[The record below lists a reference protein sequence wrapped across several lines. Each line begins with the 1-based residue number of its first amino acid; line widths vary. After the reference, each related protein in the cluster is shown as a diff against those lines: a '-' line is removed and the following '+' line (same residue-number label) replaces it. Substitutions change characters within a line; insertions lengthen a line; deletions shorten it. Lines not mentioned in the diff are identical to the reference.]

1 MRKPTT
7 LTRCSAALALALSS
21 TACFTP
27 ADFGAGVA
35 AESHGE
41 GEHTDAKHADAEHAD
56 AEHADAELPAHED
69 EIGIVEG
76 IIEGSEPVKL
86 DVSLPEIP
94 YEAPFDGKPLSSN
107 TAPSGITIEDFVLGD
122 GSPVADGMVITFS
135 FKGYASANGQ
145 QVMGSRGA
153 PSKLMVNEATRSQD
167 PIAKAMIEG
176 LEGMKPSGKR
186 RITVPAEVVEA
197 NAPAGR
203 PAIGDLFMVVE
214 LVSVEPLPVL
224 HGVEAYSGEP
234 INKQKRSNGLEISDY
249 AAGDGPA
256 AKAGDQVVTHYIG
269 QLIDGSEFDSSHARP
284 DGLPV
289 VVSGPGTI
297 PGFAQGMEGAKVGML
312 RKLVIP
318 PELGYGEAE
327 RPKIPGNSTLV
338 FYLQIMSVSP
348 GSGAQQDVI
357 IPRNGP
363 ERPAGKDDDKADKPP
378 KPPKP
383 AKPEGDS
390 AE

>member
-1 MRKPTT
+1 MRTT
-7 LTRCSAALALALSS
+7 LSAPRSAALALALLS

-27 ADFGAGVA
+27 ADFGAGVV

-41 GEHTDAKHADAEHAD
+41 GEQPAEHAD
-56 AEHADAELPAHED
+56 AEHANAEHPD
-69 EIGIVEG
+69 EVGIVEG
-76 IIEGSEPVKL
+76 IIEGSEPMKL
-86 DVSLPEIP
+86 EIKLPEIP
-94 YEAPFDGKPLSSN
+94 YDAPFDGKPLSTN
-107 TAPSGITIEDFVLGD
+107 TLASGITVEDFVLGD
-122 GSPVADGMVITFS
+122 GNAVADGMVISFN

-176 LEGMKPSGKR
+176 LEGMKTGGKR

-197 NAPAGR
+197 DAPPGR
-203 PAIGDLFMVVE
+203 QAIGDLFMTVE

-224 HGVEAYSGEP
+224 AGVEAFSGEP
-234 INKQKRSNGLEISDY
+234 IDTKKRSNGLEIYDFTP
-249 AAGDGPA
+249 GEGPA

-269 QLIDGSEFDSSHARP
+269 QLTDGSEFDSSHARP

-289 VVSGPGTI
+289 LVSGPGTI

-318 PELGYGEAE
+318 PELGYGENE
-327 RPKIPGNSTLV
+327 RPKIPANSTLV
-338 FYLQIMSVSP
+338 FYLQIMSITP
-348 GSGAQQDVI
+348 GSGAQQSAI
-357 IPRNGP
+357 IGP
-363 ERPAGKDDDKADKPP
+363 DREA

-383 AKPEGDS
+383 AKPEG
-390 AE
+390 ETPK

>member
-1 MRKPTT
+1 MRKLET
-7 LTRCSAALALALSS
+7 LTRCSAALALALLS

-41 GEHTDAKHADAEHAD
+41 AEHAKHDDAGHGD
-56 AEHADAELPAHED
+56 AEVPAHTD

-76 IIEGSEPVKL
+76 IIEGSEPDKL

-107 TAPSGITIEDFVLGD
+107 TLPTGITVEDFVLGE

-135 FKGYASANGQ
+135 FKGFASANGQ

-167 PIAKAMIEG
+167 PIAKALIEG
-176 LEGMKPSGKR
+176 LEGMKPKGKR
-186 RITVPAEVVEA
+186 RITVPAEIVEA

-214 LVSVEPLPVL
+214 LESVEPLPVL
-224 HGVEAYSGEP
+224 AKVEAFSGEP
-234 INKQKRSNGLEISDY
+234 IDTQKRSNGLEIYDY
-249 AAGDGPA
+249 AAGEGTA

-269 QLIDGSEFDSSHARP
+269 HLLDGSEFDSSHTRP

-289 VVSGPGTI
+289 LVGGPGTI
-297 PGFAQGMEGAKVGML
+297 AGFAQGLEGAKVGML
-312 RKLVIP
+312 RKVVIP
-318 PELGYGEAE
+318 PELGYGENE
-327 RPKIPGNSTLV
+327 RPKIPANSTLV
-338 FYLQIMSVSP
+338 FYLQIMSVTP
-348 GSGAQQDVI
+348 GSGPQQDVI

-363 ERPAGKDDDKADKPP
+363 ERPATKDDDKPA

-383 AKPEGDS
+383 AKPEGDGQ
-390 AE
+390 